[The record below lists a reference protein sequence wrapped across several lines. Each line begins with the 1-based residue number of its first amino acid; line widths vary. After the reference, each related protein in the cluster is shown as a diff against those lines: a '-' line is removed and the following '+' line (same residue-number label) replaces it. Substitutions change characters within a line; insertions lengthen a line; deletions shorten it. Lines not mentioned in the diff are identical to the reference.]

1 MYARIHK
8 STGTPPE
15 GAREASTYRRLAAN
29 DELTVSLFDTQ
40 DEAAADPTAEWYEV
54 ESDDPGAGAPGGVA
68 AFLYFDGPVSDAVHQ
83 AGGRAH
89 RDRIAPAMRTQP
101 GVGRALVL
109 WQPQR
114 RSALVVSTAESIESM
129 EAGQRAIAAMELLP
143 GEDPAL
149 LPGPNRVE
157 LFRAVAS

>member
-1 MYARIHK
+1 MYARIQK
-8 STGTPPE
+8 STGNPPE
-15 GAREASTYRRLAAN
+15 GAREARTYRRLAAD

-54 ESDDPGAGAPGGVA
+54 ESDHPGAGSPGDVA
-68 AFLYFDGPVSDAVHQ
+68 AFLYFDGPISDDVHR
-83 AGGRAH
+83 AAERAH
-89 RDRIAPAMRTQP
+89 RERIAPAMRTQA
-101 GVGRALVL
+101 GASRALVL

-114 RSALVVSTAESIESM
+114 RTSLVVSTADSVESI
-129 EAGQRAIAAMELLP
+129 EAGQRLIATMELLP

-149 LPGPNRVE
+149 LPGPNRIE

>member
-8 STGTPPE
+8 STGAAPD
-15 GAREASTYRRLAAN
+15 GAREAHTYRRLAGD
-29 DELTVSLFDTQ
+29 DELMVSLFDTQ

-54 ESDDPGAGAPGGVA
+54 EADSPGAEAAGGVA
-68 AFLYFDGPVSDAVHQ
+68 AFLYFDGPISDEVHK
-83 AGGRAH
+83 AAERAH
-89 RDRIAPAMRTQP
+89 RERIAPAMRTRS
-101 GVGRALVL
+101 GTGRALVL

-114 RSALVVSTAESIESM
+114 RAALVVSTADSVESI
-129 EAGQRAIAAMELLP
+129 EAGQRTIAAMELLP